1 MPLRVIAPPLAGV
14 PNFGLVADAEG
25 SGGILFYLFGTRISA
40 SDARYLLTALGSL
53 GTSEAMDA
61 AELIA
66 LGMTGRRSTVPL
78 SPAMQDAVCTALGGE
93 QPDALIELRS
103 KVKRKK
109 LLIKEW

>member
-1 MPLRVIAPPLAGV
+1 M
-14 PNFGLVADAEG
+14 
-25 SGGILFYLFGTRISA
+25 FYLFGTRISA

-78 SPAMQDAVCTALGGE
+78 SPAMQDAVCTALSGE